1 MLKVDFTFDARDF
14 EKAVLKA
21 AAEGII
27 KRLESARCAEHGQH
41 PHVTVS
47 GSSTSNMKFD
57 VSGCCQ
63 SRIDTAPAK
72 LKE

>member
-1 MLKVDFTFDARDF
+1 MLKVDFKFNARDF

-21 AAEGII
+21 AAEGIV
-27 KRLESARCAEHGQH
+27 KRLESVRCAEHGQH

-47 GSSTSNMKFD
+47 GSNTSNMKFD

-63 SRIDTAPAK
+63 PLIDAALVK
-72 LKE
+72 LKG